1 MVLHTLMVNWDIPLV
16 IGRTVWDPSLL
27 MAKRRVADWPN
38 DAEHMVEMYVQGL
51 YSGYPR

>member
-1 MVLHTLMVNWDIPLV
+1 
-16 IGRTVWDPSLL
+16 

-38 DAEHMVEMYVQGL
+38 DAEHMVEMFIQGL